1 VRPAVIILC
10 SFEISAVPHS
20 NTMNCMSE
28 AFRRLCWSVL
38 EDISTILVAPT
49 SEDPGAAWL
58 PFLGHPIAAEPASET
73 PLRAI
78 GFTCEVL
85 NNYDC
90 LDDNDEWYEAPDAWI
105 VRREDGGIVTVGDVV
120 EQLPPH
126 LFAHKKEI
134 LEFVAPMLNITPGDL
149 PEDTRIFFHGFTG
162 AISASDYDVEFS
174 LWAEG
179 ENRMSANKKIV

>member
-1 VRPAVIILC
+1 
-10 SFEISAVPHS
+10 
-20 NTMNCMSE
+20 MNCISE
-28 AFRRLCWSVL
+28 AFRRLRWSVF

-90 LDDNDEWYEAPDAWI
+90 LDDNNEWYEAPDAWI

-134 LEFVAPMLNITPGDL
+134 LEFIAPMLNITPGDL
-149 PEDTRIFFHGFTG
+149 PEDTRIFFDGFTS

-179 ENRMSANKKIV
+179 ENGMSADEKFVWS

>member
-1 VRPAVIILC
+1 
-10 SFEISAVPHS
+10 
-20 NTMNCMSE
+20 MNCMSE
-28 AFRRLCWSVL
+28 AFRRLRWSVF

-90 LDDNDEWYEAPDAWI
+90 LDD
-105 VRREDGGIVTVGDVV
+105 VREGKGIWSSLADVS
-120 EQLPPH
+120 
-126 LFAHKKEI
+126 
-134 LEFVAPMLNITPGDL
+134 NI
-149 PEDTRIFFHGFTG
+149 E
-162 AISASDYDVEFS
+162 E
-174 LWAEG
+174 E
-179 ENRMSANKKIV
+179 ENRRDSILVNERAERAELAGSLGQSS